1 MDWNRSRMT
10 MLSNSTAIIS
20 LGTWFAT
27 AACAVAQVP
36 PHTEAMKPFAFAPA
50 TQGKV
55 WSAVVL
61 ATKAEKGTKPAPLPP
76 ELAAFGAQL
85 TKFLGYDQ
93 FKIIGS
99 ITKKMEGQDEHWLVP
114 TKNFWLS
121 VQATRLSS
129 GYGVKLEF
137 FQDNRSLLKNE
148 SMLGPGSPLFIAGPA
163 NARGQVIMVL
173 EVKP

>member
-1 MDWNRSRMT
+1 MPS
-10 MLSNSTAIIS
+10 SSTATIAF
-20 LGTWFAT
+20 GTLFAT
-27 AACAVAQVP
+27 AAWAVAQPP
-36 PHTEAMKPFAFAPA
+36 PHTEMKKPFSMSPA
-50 TQGKV
+50 TEGKV

-61 ATKAEKGTKPAPLPP
+61 ATKSEKGTKPAPLPP
-76 ELAAFGAQL
+76 ELAAFAAQL

-99 ITKKMEGQDEHWLVP
+99 VTKKMEGQDEHWLVP

-121 VQATRLSS
+121 VEATRLRI

-137 FQDNRSLLKNE
+137 FQDKRSLLKNE

-163 NARGQVIMVL
+163 NARGQVIMVF

>member
-1 MDWNRSRMT
+1 MR
-10 MLSNSTAIIS
+10 LSSPAILAFGIMAAAS
-20 LGTWFAT
+20 
-27 AACAVAQVP
+27 ACAVAQAP
-36 PHTEAMKPFAFAPA
+36 PHTEAMKPFAFTPA
-50 TQGKV
+50 KEGRV

-76 ELAAFGAQL
+76 ELAPFGAQL

-99 ITKKMEGQDEHWLVP
+99 ETKVMDGTVVQWLVP
-114 TKNFWLS
+114 TKNFWMS
-121 VQATRLSS
+121 VQATRLRI

-137 FQDNRSLLKNE
+137 FQDKRSLLKNDAV
-148 SMLGPGSPLFIAGPA
+148 LGVGSPLFIAGPA
-163 NARGQVIMVL
+163 NSRGQVIMVF